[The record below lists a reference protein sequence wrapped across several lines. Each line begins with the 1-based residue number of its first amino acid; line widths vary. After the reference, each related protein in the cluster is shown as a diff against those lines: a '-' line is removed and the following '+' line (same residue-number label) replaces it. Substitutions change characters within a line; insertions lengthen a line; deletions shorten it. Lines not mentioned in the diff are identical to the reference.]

1 MYVGIGNEAAQF
13 HAWEYLNWIFGTVQI
28 TLTATISTCQTLLS
42 ITPCP
47 ANMGRNISVLPL
59 PVSTLCCSLVKPVF
73 PPFYSG
79 CTTQGDSQ
87 AVIMR

>member
-1 MYVGIGNEAAQF
+1 MDVGIGNEAAQF
-13 HAWEYLNWIFGTVQI
+13 HVWEYLNWIFGTVQT

-42 ITPCP
+42 ITPFP

-59 PVSTLCCSLVKPVF
+59 HDSTLCYSLVKSVF
-73 PPFYSG
+73 HPFYSG

-87 AVIMR
+87 AVITR